1 MVTVEPS
8 QEEQNE
14 PVEIVEMV
22 EEIKPSSTKASK
34 ISFDFQVDATDR
46 LGLNVYTV
54 SMQGQDG
61 DWITSTILAPTYGT
75 ALALAGMSQDNTI
88 KISEIP
94 FEG

>member
-1 MVTVEPS
+1 MS
-8 QEEQNE
+8 LSFGS
-14 PVEIVEMV
+14 
-22 EEIKPSSTKASK
+22 KLHFSSNIFCKICAGLAFLISNSK

>member
-1 MVTVEPS
+1 
-8 QEEQNE
+8 
-14 PVEIVEMV
+14 
-22 EEIKPSSTKASK
+22 
-34 ISFDFQVDATDR
+34 
-46 LGLNVYTV
+46 
-54 SMQGQDG
+54 MQGQDG